1 MAAPSTGTS
10 TPRFDGWAI
19 LPPCFFI
26 SMSVSGASMAFG
38 VFIPPLVKAMGW
50 SPSALSFTYT
60 LSSMVTGIGVLVVG
74 SLVHARSLCLL
85 LM

>member
-1 MAAPSTGTS
+1 
-10 TPRFDGWAI
+10 
-19 LPPCFFI
+19 
-26 SMSVSGASMAFG
+26 
-38 VFIPPLVKAMGW
+38 MGW